1 MKSNF
6 LKNGFTIIE
15 LIIAGSVS
23 ITVIG
28 LGFTLMQIALKGN
41 KLDET
46 QMGLNGRIN
55 DTLDFILDE
64 IKSSKRIIDNEKD
77 IMKFNSY
84 CSYPEG
90 GEFLFG
96 IRLPDQA
103 LAKSD
108 YNPEGDQFN
117 LNQIEC
123 PIIYSLKPSVNKK
136 NNQYSLMRYGPQF
149 NPLGYYVSPSYIK
162 FQETLLLDGVTSSTD
177 YKKIICPN
185 DWKERNTIRGIT
197 FCIDKFSKGIELQI
211 EAAET
216 QKGTFNNQ
224 LTSIASIGGFS
235 SIQDENQIKTI
246 PFSERILSSIPS
258 CTGGRCCLIGIC
270 LKSNKVTY
278 IIDNSYYM
286 NKEFLHLNGSIIEGN
301 WAAKN
306 NPRFLSPEINGKNL
320 FEYLISNVKSHIRQ
334 LPVSDLNSLEQK
346 VFFQI
351 ISNNGFSDYLFK
363 DGPKA
368 LTNETKIQ
376 ALTYLDSLLALEQSP
391 IDPWR
396 DICKSLE
403 SEYVGQIVMISAWK
417 PKKNNASINE
427 PCVGN
432 QFGKFSE
439 IVRDYNQFYRSKS
452 ATGALI
458 IDSISLYN
466 NFCQKNK
473 NAFNNEWLGSI
484 SEGAESICIHIK

>member
-1 MKSNF
+1 MPV
-6 LKNGFTIIE
+6 LIGKNKTQSLSDNDSSVSDIINEAFDNIE
-15 LIIAGSVS
+15 LTTIGKLCLDARVSKSLTQEQASALLKVRVKII
-23 ITVIG
+23 
-28 LGFTLMQIALKGN
+28 K
-41 KLDET
+41 
-46 QMGLNGRIN
+46 
-55 DTLDFILDE
+55 DFE
-64 IKSSKRIIDNEKD
+64 N
-77 IMKFNSY
+77 
-84 CSYPEG
+84 
-90 GEFLFG
+90 
-96 IRLPDQA
+96 
-103 LAKSD
+103 
-108 YNPEGDQFN
+108 GDQIDLPGTAYKIGF
-117 LNQIEC
+117 
-123 PIIYSLKPSVNKK
+123 V
-136 NNQYSLMRYGPQF
+136 R
-149 NPLGYYVSPSYIK
+149 SYAR
-162 FQETLLLDGVTSSTD
+162 LLELDSDLLV
-177 YKKIICPN
+177 
-185 DWKERNTIRGIT
+185 
-197 FCIDKFSKGIELQI
+197 
-211 EAAET
+211 
-216 QKGTFNNQ
+216 
-224 LTSIASIGGFS
+224 
-235 SIQDENQIKTI
+235 
-246 PFSERILSSIPS
+246 
-258 CTGGRCCLIGIC
+258 
-270 LKSNKVTY
+270 
-278 IIDNSYYM
+278 
-286 NKEFLHLNGSIIEGN
+286 KEFKESIEV
-301 WAAKN
+301 N
-306 NPRFLSPEINGKNL
+306 NFKEEYKFLSPEINGKNL